1 MEHIML
7 NPFFQDMAL
16 LKLTEIEREYISRL
30 AFLDADYV
38 EYLSQ
43 FQYKPEEQV
52 IVNYDEATG
61 DLELEVRGKWHET
74 ILYEVPLLALIS
86 EAYFRY
92 TDRDWNYDNQVENAV
107 QKAKAL
113 LEHGCIFSEFGTR
126 RRRDFKTHDLVM
138 KTIYETNEQYKKD
151 CAAANQS
158 PKGNCA
164 GTSNVLLAMKYN
176 VLPIGTVGKSFVYN
190 MQIRIFFFSFFF

>member
-1 MEHIML
+1 MERVML

-30 AFLDADYV
+30 AFLDAGYV

-107 QKAKAL
+107 QKTKAL

-138 KTIYETNEQYKKD
+138 KTIYKTNEQYKKD

-190 MQIRIFFFSFFF
+190 

>member
-1 MEHIML
+1 ML
-7 NPFFQDMAL
+7 NSFFQDMAL

-30 AFLDADYV
+30 NFLDADYV

-52 IVNYDEATG
+52 VLNYDEVTG

-107 QKAKAL
+107 QKTKAL

-151 CAAANQS
+151 CFTANQS

-176 VLPIGTVGKSFVYN
+176 VLPIGTVGKLFVYN
-190 MQIRIFFFSFFF
+190 